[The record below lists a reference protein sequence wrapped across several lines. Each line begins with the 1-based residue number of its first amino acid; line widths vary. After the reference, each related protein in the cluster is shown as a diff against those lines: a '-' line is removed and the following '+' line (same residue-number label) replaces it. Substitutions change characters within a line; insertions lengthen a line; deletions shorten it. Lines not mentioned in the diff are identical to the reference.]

1 MTRII
6 PAGAHLRQR
15 GGSKGARFGGRGP
28 TCPKINR
35 RPQDLRQKRH
45 SGRAATRDKHLS
57 SGTIVDFD
65 DNAANSI
72 MAFSAQSRVRER
84 ETFDWNAQ
92 CRR

>member
-15 GGSKGARFGGRGP
+15 GGSKGLDSAAAAQP
-28 TCPKINR
+28 AQKSTVE
-35 RPQDLRQKRH
+35 PQDLRQKRH